1 MAMNR
6 AALLMLGALLLAG
19 CGERTPH
26 AAVPAT
32 ANPAAAST
40 SPPASAQATAPPAQA
55 VMPAPAAAAYS
66 LDPKGAPV
74 GSRST
79 EAPVLVDVRTAEH
92 EGFDRIVFEFES
104 DGLPQ
109 WRASWV
115 EIPITDCGA
124 GQVVPVSGTAW
135 LQVRFSGAA
144 AHTPEGKATS
154 GPRQR
159 RLRHPVVRDLART
172 CDFEGEVTWVA
183 GLAGRHPYRADTLS
197 APPRLVLDIAH

>member
-40 SPPASAQATAPPAQA
+40 SPPTSAQSTAPPAQP

-124 GQVVPVSGTAW
+124 GQVVPVRQLVAA
-135 LQVRFSGAA
+135 GAKADIRDKAGKTPGEYAPPDRKA
-144 AHTPEGKATS
+144 AIEA
-154 GPRQR
+154 
-159 RLRHPVVRDLART
+159 A
-172 CDFEGEVTWVA
+172 
-183 GLAGRHPYRADTLS
+183 LAGQ
-197 APPRLVLDIAH
+197 